1 MASVTKTLSA
11 ALVTTALLA
20 TPAFAQ
26 HRERGQG
33 QSEGRANGRS
43 EGRTN
48 RQSEG
53 QAVERAQP
61 RAQAPRA
68 EAPRAEA
75 PRAVAPRVE
84 PRRDVAPRVDGRRD
98 IAPRVDGRRDV
109 APRASF
115 GQAVPRR
122 EVIVPRTYGYA
133 PRYSPRYAPH
143 YSGRYY
149 APFWTG
155 RTYYRPYAFRPR
167 FSIGLNIFAGYPV
180 AYTYP
185 YPYAYSV
192 GRPPASYYGGV
203 VLEIE
208 PIGAAVYVDGAYA
221 GVVADFDG
229 SRQPLTLA
237 GGTHRIE
244 IVEQG
249 LAPLVF
255 DVVVQ
260 PGQVI
265 PYRGDLRPY

>member
-1 MASVTKTLSA
+1 MARLSKTLPA
-11 ALVTTALLA
+11 ALITAALFA
-20 TPAFAQ
+20 APAVAQ
-26 HRERGQG
+26 ERERGRSRGDG
-33 QSEGRANGRS
+33 QSEGRARS
-43 EGRTN
+43 RADGRTN
-48 RQSEG
+48 RPAEG

-61 RAQAPRA
+61 RA
-68 EAPRAEA
+68 E
-75 PRAVAPRVE
+75 APRVE

-98 IAPRVDGRRDV
+98 VAPRVDTRRN
-109 APRASF
+109 
-115 GQAVPRR
+115 QAVPRR
-122 EVIVPRTYGYA
+122 EVIVPRTYGSYGYS
-133 PRYSPRYAPH
+133 PRYSPRYAPR

-192 GRPPASYYGGV
+192 GRPPALYYGGV

-208 PIGAAVYVDGAYA
+208 PIDAAVYVDGAYA

-229 SRQPLTLA
+229 SRQPLTLP

-260 PGQVI
+260 PGRVI

>member
-1 MASVTKTLSA
+1 V
-11 ALVTTALLA
+11 V
-20 TPAFAQ
+20 
-26 HRERGQG
+26 
-33 QSEGRANGRS
+33 GRA
-43 EGRTN
+43 
-48 RQSEG
+48 
-53 QAVERAQP
+53 V
-61 RAQAPRA
+61 
-68 EAPRAEA
+68 
-75 PRAVAPRVE
+75 
-84 PRRDVAPRVDGRRD
+84 PRVDTRRD
-98 IAPRVDGRRDV
+98 DRSVRDEKRIE
-109 APRASF
+109 AE
-115 GQAVPRR
+115 RR
-122 EVIVPRTYGYA
+122 ENN
-133 PRYSPRYAPH
+133 S
-143 YSGRYY
+143 RYY
-149 APFWTG
+149 DRDRRYVSPSRSYYPRNYLP

-208 PIGAAVYVDGAYA
+208 PIDAAVYVDGAYA

-229 SRQPLTLA
+229 SRQPLTLP

-260 PGQVI
+260 PGRVI

>member
-1 MASVTKTLSA
+1 MAHLSKTLPA
-11 ALVTTALLA
+11 ALITAALLA

-26 HRERGQG
+26 QRERGRSGEG

-43 EGRTN
+43 QGRTN

-53 QAVERAQP
+53 QAVERAQR

-68 EAPRAEA
+68 EAPR
-75 PRAVAPRVE
+75 VE
-84 PRRDVAPRVDGRRD
+84 PRREV
-98 IAPRVDGRRDV
+98 APRVDGRRDV
-109 APRASF
+109 APRIDS
-115 GQAVPRR
+115 GRSYAVPRR
-122 EVIVPRTYGYA
+122 EVIVPRTYGYSQRYY
-133 PRYSPRYAPH
+133 PRYSPRY
-143 YSGRYY
+143 SGRYY
-149 APFWTG
+149 VPFWQG

-180 AYTYP
+180 PYTYP

-192 GRPPASYYGGV
+192 GRPPAAYYGGV

-208 PIGAAVYVDGAYA
+208 PIDAAVYVDGAYA

-229 SRQPLTLA
+229 SRQPLTLT

>member
-1 MASVTKTLSA
+1 MASRSKTLPA
-11 ALVTTALLA
+11 ALIIAALFA

-26 HRERGQG
+26 QRERGEG
-33 QSEGRANGRS
+33 RSEGRANGRS

-48 RQSEG
+48 RQAEG

-68 EAPRAEA
+68 EAPRA
-75 PRAVAPRVE
+75 VAPRVE
-84 PRRDVAPRVDGRRD
+84 ARRDVAPRVE
-98 IAPRVDGRRDV
+98 GRRDV
-109 APRASF
+109 APRASI
-115 GQAVPRR
+115 GQAVPRSQ
-122 EVIVPRTYGYA
+122 VIAPRAYGYS
-133 PRYSPRYAPH
+133 PRYSPSYSPRYSA
-143 YSGRYY
+143 RYY
-149 APFWTG
+149 VPFWQG

-167 FSIGLNIFAGYPV
+167 FSIGFNIFAGYPV

-229 SRQPLTLA
+229 SRQPLTLT

>member
-1 MASVTKTLSA
+1 MAHLSKTLPA
-11 ALVTTALLA
+11 ALITAALLA

-26 HRERGQG
+26 QRERGRGGEG
-33 QSEGRANGRS
+33 QSEGR
-43 EGRTN
+43 RTN

-75 PRAVAPRVE
+75 QRVA

-98 IAPRVDGRRDV
+98 V
-109 APRASF
+109 APRFDSRRNY
-115 GQAVPRR
+115 AVPRR
-122 EVIVPRTYGYA
+122 EVIVPRTYGYSQRYY
-133 PRYSPRYAPH
+133 PRYSPRY
-143 YSGRYY
+143 SGRYY
-149 APFWTG
+149 VPFWQG

-192 GRPPASYYGGV
+192 GRPPAAYYGGV

-208 PIGAAVYVDGAYA
+208 PIDAAVYVDGAYA

-229 SRQPLTLA
+229 SRQPLTLT

>member
-1 MASVTKTLSA
+1 MSARSKTVSA
-11 ALVTTALLA
+11 ALITAALLA

-26 HRERGQG
+26 QRERGQG

-61 RAQAPRA
+61 RAQR
-68 EAPRAEA
+68 PRAEA

-84 PRRDVAPRVDGRRD
+84 PRGDVAPRVDGRRD
-98 IAPRVDGRRDV
+98 P
-109 APRASF
+109 APRASY

-122 EVIVPRTYGYA
+122 EVIVPRTYGYSS
-133 PRYSPRYAPH
+133 RGYSPRYYPSYSPR
-143 YSGRYY
+143 YSGHYY
-149 APFWTG
+149 APFWQV
-155 RTYYRPYAFRPR
+155 RTYYRPYVFRPR
-167 FSIGLNIFAGYPV
+167 FSIGFNIFAGYPV

-229 SRQPLTLA
+229 SRQPLTLT

>member
-1 MASVTKTLSA
+1 MASVSKTFSA

-26 HRERGQG
+26 QRERGQG

-53 QAVERAQP
+53 RAVERAQT

-68 EAPRAEA
+68 DAPRVEAPRAEA
-75 PRAVAPRVE
+75 RVAPR
-84 PRRDVAPRVDGRRD
+84 RDAAV
-98 IAPRVDGRRDV
+98 RVDGRRDV

-229 SRQPLTLA
+229 SRQPLTLT

>member
-1 MASVTKTLSA
+1 MAARLKTLPA
-11 ALVTTALLA
+11 ALITAALLT
-20 TPAFAQ
+20 TPAFGQ
-26 HRERGQG
+26 QRERGQG

-68 EAPRAEA
+68 EAPR
-75 PRAVAPRVE
+75 VE
-84 PRRDVAPRVDGRRD
+84 PRREV
-98 IAPRVDGRRDV
+98 APRVDGRRDV
-109 APRASF
+109 APRASI

-122 EVIVPRTYGYA
+122 EVIVPRNYGYSGYSQRYY
-133 PRYSPRYAPH
+133 PRYSPRY
-143 YSGRYY
+143 SGRYY
-149 APFWTG
+149 VPFWQG
-155 RTYYRPYAFRPR
+155 RTYYRPYVYRPR

-229 SRQPLTLA
+229 SRQPLTLT

>member
-1 MASVTKTLSA
+1 MAARSKTFSA
-11 ALVTTALLA
+11 ALIAAALIT

-26 HRERGQG
+26 QRERGQG

-68 EAPRAEA
+68 EAPRA
-75 PRAVAPRVE
+75 VAPRVE

-98 IAPRVDGRRDV
+98 V
-109 APRASF
+109 APRASY

-122 EVIVPRTYGYA
+122 EVIVPRTYGYSPRYA
-133 PRYSPRYAPH
+133 PRYSPRY
-143 YSGRYY
+143 SGGYY

-167 FSIGLNIFAGYPV
+167 FSIGFNIFAGYPV

-185 YPYAYSV
+185 YPYPYAYSV
-192 GRPPASYYGGV
+192 GRPPESYYGGV

-229 SRQPLTLA
+229 SRQPLTLT

>member
-1 MASVTKTLSA
+1 MANLSKTLPA
-11 ALVTTALLA
+11 ALITAAFIA

-26 HRERGQG
+26 QRERGQG

-68 EAPRAEA
+68 EAPR
-75 PRAVAPRVE
+75 VE

-98 IAPRVDGRRDV
+98 V
-109 APRASF
+109 APRIDSRRSY
-115 GQAVPRR
+115 AVPRR
-122 EVIVPRTYGYA
+122 EVIVPRTYGYSPRYDA
-133 PRYSPRYAPH
+133 RYSPRNYPRYSPRY
-143 YSGRYY
+143 SGRYY
-149 APFWTG
+149 VPFWQG

-167 FSIGLNIFAGYPV
+167 FSIGFNIFAGYPV

-229 SRQPLTLA
+229 SRQPLTLT

>member
-26 HRERGQG
+26 QRERDQG
-33 QSEGRANGRS
+33 QSERRANGRS

-75 PRAVAPRVE
+75 PRAVAPRVVA
-84 PRRDVAPRVDGRRD
+84 PGVAARRDAAV
-98 IAPRVDGRRDV
+98 RVDGRRDV
-109 APRASF
+109 APRASI
-115 GQAVPRR
+115 GQAVPRSQ
-122 EVIVPRTYGYA
+122 VIAPRAYGYA
-133 PRYSPRYAPH
+133 PRYYPSYGPRYSA
-143 YSGRYY
+143 RYY
-149 APFWTG
+149 TPFWQV

-167 FSIGLNIFAGYPV
+167 FSIGFNIFAGYPV

-244 IVEQG
+244 VVEQG

>member
-1 MASVTKTLSA
+1 MANLSKTLPA
-11 ALVTTALLA
+11 ALITAALLA
-20 TPAFAQ
+20 TPALAQ
-26 HRERGQG
+26 QRERRSGEG
-33 QSEGRANGRS
+33 RSEGRANGRS

-61 RAQAPRA
+61 RA

-84 PRRDVAPRVDGRRD
+84 PRRDVAPRVDSRRD
-98 IAPRVDGRRDV
+98 VAPRVDGRRDV

-122 EVIVPRTYGYA
+122 EVIVPRTYGYSPRYA
-133 PRYSPRYAPH
+133 PRYSPR

-208 PIGAAVYVDGAYA
+208 PIDAAVYVDGAYA
-221 GVVADFDG
+221 GIVADFDG
-229 SRQPLTLA
+229 SRQPLTLP

-255 DVVVQ
+255 DVMVQ
-260 PGQVI
+260 PGRVI

>member
-1 MASVTKTLSA
+1 MNRNFLRTLP
-11 ALVTTALLA
+11 ALLA
-20 TPAFAQ
+20 AVTLFAPSAFAQ
-26 HRERGQG
+26 QRERGRSRGEG
-33 QSEGRANGRS
+33 QSEGRP

-53 QAVERAQP
+53 RAVERAQP
-61 RAQAPRA
+61 RAEAPRG

-75 PRAVAPRVE
+75 PRVE
-84 PRRDVAPRVDGRRD
+84 QRRDVAPRVEDRRGV
-98 IAPRVDGRRDV
+98 APRVESRRDV
-109 APRASF
+109 SPRYESR
-115 GQAVPRR
+115 GNVAVPRR
-122 EVIVPRTYGYA
+122 DVVVPRSYG
-133 PRYSPRYAPH
+133 PRYSPGYSPR

-149 APFWTG
+149 APFWQV
-155 RTYYRPYAFRPR
+155 RNYYRPYVFRPR

-180 AYTYP
+180 PYTYA

-208 PIGAAVYVDGAYA
+208 PEDAAVYVDGAYA
-221 GVVADFDG
+221 GVVSDFDG
-229 SRQPLTLA
+229 SRQPLTLTA
-237 GGTHRIE
+237 GTHRIE
-244 IVEQG
+244 VEEPG

-255 DVVVQ
+255 DVSVQ

>member
-1 MASVTKTLSA
+1 MATLSKTLPA
-11 ALVTTALLA
+11 ALIAAALLA
-20 TPAFAQ
+20 TPALAQ
-26 HRERGQG
+26 QRERGEG
-33 QSEGRANGRS
+33 RSEGRANGRA

-48 RQSEG
+48 RQPEG

-61 RAQAPRA
+61 RVQAPRA
-68 EAPRAEA
+68 EAL
-75 PRAVAPRVE
+75 RVE
-84 PRRDVAPRVDGRRD
+84 PRRDVAPQVYGRRN
-98 IAPRVDGRRDV
+98 V
-109 APRASF
+109 APRIDSRNY
-115 GQAVPRR
+115 AVPRR
-122 EVIVPRTYGYA
+122 EVIVPRTYGYGYSPRYY
-133 PRYSPRYAPH
+133 PRYSPRY
-143 YSGRYY
+143 SGRYY
-149 APFWTG
+149 VPFWQVG
-155 RTYYRPYAFRPR
+155 TYYRPYVFRPR

-208 PIGAAVYVDGAYA
+208 PIDAAVYVDGAYA

-229 SRQPLTLA
+229 SRQPLTLT

>member
-1 MASVTKTLSA
+1 MANLSKTLPA
-11 ALVTTALLA
+11 ALIAAALLA
-20 TPAFAQ
+20 TPALAQ
-26 HRERGQG
+26 QRERGEG
-33 QSEGRANGRS
+33 RSEGRANGRA

-48 RQSEG
+48 RRQPEG

-68 EAPRAEA
+68 EAL
-75 PRAVAPRVE
+75 RVE
-84 PRRDVAPRVDGRRD
+84 PRRDVAPQVY
-98 IAPRVDGRRDV
+98 GRRDV
-109 APRASF
+109 APRASI
-115 GQAVPRR
+115 GQAVPRSQ
-122 EVIVPRTYGYA
+122 VIVPRTYSYSPRYYPRYA
-133 PRYSPRYAPH
+133 PRYS
-143 YSGRYY
+143 GRYY
-149 APFWTG
+149 TPFWLG
-155 RTYYRPYAFRPR
+155 HTYYRPYVFRPR

-185 YPYAYSV
+185 YPYAYAV
-192 GRPPASYYGGV
+192 GRPPAAYYGGV

-229 SRQPLTLA
+229 SRQPLTLT

-244 IVEQG
+244 VVEQG

>member
-1 MASVTKTLSA
+1 MASRSKTLPA
-11 ALVTTALLA
+11 ALIIAALFV

-26 HRERGQG
+26 QRERGEG
-33 QSEGRANGRS
+33 RSEGRANSRS

-48 RQSEG
+48 RQAEG

-68 EAPRAEA
+68 EAPRA
-75 PRAVAPRVE
+75 VAPRVE
-84 PRRDVAPRVDGRRD
+84 ARRDVAPRVE
-98 IAPRVDGRRDV
+98 GRRDV
-109 APRASF
+109 APRASI
-115 GQAVPRR
+115 GQAVPRSQ
-122 EVIVPRTYGYA
+122 VIAPRAYGYS
-133 PRYSPRYAPH
+133 PRYSPSYSPRYSA
-143 YSGRYY
+143 RYY
-149 APFWTG
+149 VPFWQG

-167 FSIGLNIFAGYPV
+167 FSIGFNIFAGYPV

-229 SRQPLTLA
+229 SRQPLTLT

>member
-1 MASVTKTLSA
+1 MANLSKTLPA
-11 ALVTTALLA
+11 ALIAAAFLA

-26 HRERGQG
+26 ERERGRSG
-33 QSEGRANGRS
+33 EGRSDGRANGRS
-43 EGRTN
+43 EGRAN
-48 RQSEG
+48 RQVEG

-68 EAPRAEA
+68 E
-75 PRAVAPRVE
+75 VARVA
-84 PRRDVAPRVDGRRD
+84 PRRDVAPPVY
-98 IAPRVDGRRDV
+98 ARRDV
-109 APRASF
+109 APRAAI
-115 GQAVPRR
+115 GQAVPRSQ
-122 EVIVPRTYGYA
+122 VIVPRTYSYAPRYYPGYA
-133 PRYSPRYAPH
+133 PRYSV
-143 YSGRYY
+143 RYY
-149 APFWTG
+149 TPFWLG
-155 RTYYRPYAFRPR
+155 HAYYRPYVFRPR
-167 FSIGLNIFAGYPV
+167 FSIGFNIFAGYPV

-185 YPYAYSV
+185 YPYAYAV

-208 PIGAAVYVDGAYA
+208 PINAAVYVDGAYA
-221 GVVADFDG
+221 GIVADFDG
-229 SRQPLTLA
+229 SRQPLTLT

>member
-1 MASVTKTLSA
+1 MANLSKTLPA
-11 ALVTTALLA
+11 ALIAAALLA
-20 TPAFAQ
+20 TPALAQ
-26 HRERGQG
+26 QRERDRGEG
-33 QSEGRANGRS
+33 RTEGRANGRS

-48 RQSEG
+48 RQAEG
-53 QAVERAQP
+53 RAVERAQ
-61 RAQAPRA
+61 PRA

-75 PRAVAPRVE
+75 PRAEALRVE
-84 PRRDVAPRVDGRRD
+84 PRRDVAPRVE
-98 IAPRVDGRRDV
+98 GRRDV
-109 APRASF
+109 APRAIV

-122 EVIVPRTYGYA
+122 EVIVPRNYGYSYGYSPRYY
-133 PRYSPRYAPH
+133 PRYSPG
-143 YSGRYY
+143 YSARYY
-149 APFWTG
+149 VPFWQV
-155 RTYYRPYAFRPR
+155 RTYYRPYVFRPR
-167 FSIGLNIFAGYPV
+167 FSIGFNIFAGYPV

-185 YPYAYSV
+185 YPYAYAV

-208 PIGAAVYVDGAYA
+208 PIDAAVYVDGAYA

-229 SRQPLTLA
+229 SRQPLTLT

-255 DVVVQ
+255 DVIVQ

>member
-1 MASVTKTLSA
+1 MANLSKTLPA
-11 ALVTTALLA
+11 ALMTAALFA
-20 TPAFAQ
+20 TPAIAQ
-26 HRERGQG
+26 QRERGG
-33 QSEGRANGRS
+33 SGEGRAEGRANGRS

-61 RAQAPRA
+61 RA

-75 PRAVAPRVE
+75 ARVE
-84 PRRDVAPRVDGRRD
+84 PRRDA
-98 IAPRVDGRRDV
+98 APRVDGRRDV
-109 APRASF
+109 APRVDTRRY
-115 GQAVPRR
+115 QAVPRR
-122 EVIVPRTYGYA
+122 EVIVPRTYGYSPRYA
-133 PRYSPRYAPH
+133 PRYSPRY
-143 YSGRYY
+143 SGSYY

-155 RTYYRPYAFRPR
+155 RTYYRPYVFRPR

-185 YPYAYSV
+185 YPYAYAV
-192 GRPPASYYGGV
+192 GRPPASYYGGI

-208 PIGAAVYVDGAYA
+208 PIDAAVYVDGAYA
-221 GVVADFDG
+221 GIVADFDG
-229 SRQPLTLA
+229 SRQPLTLT

-255 DVVVQ
+255 DVIVQ
-260 PGQVI
+260 PGRVI

>member
-1 MASVTKTLSA
+1 MAT
-11 ALVTTALLA
+11 
-20 TPAFAQ
+20 
-26 HRERGQG
+26 HRGI
-33 QSEGRANGRS
+33 
-43 EGRTN
+43 
-48 RQSEG
+48 
-53 QAVERAQP
+53 P
-61 RAQAPRA
+61 RATRPATRGA
-68 EAPRAEA
+68 TTHR
-75 PRAVAPRVE
+75 
-84 PRRDVAPRVDGRRD
+84 
-98 IAPRVDGRRDV
+98 
-109 APRASF
+109 
-115 GQAVPRR
+115 
-122 EVIVPRTYGYA
+122 
-133 PRYSPRYAPH
+133 
-143 YSGRYY
+143 SGRF
-149 APFWTG
+149 APTTG
-155 RTYYRPYAFRPR
+155 RTHFRPR

-203 VLEIE
+203 ALEIE

-229 SRQPLTLA
+229 SRQPLTLP

>member
-1 MASVTKTLSA
+1 MANLSKTLPA
-11 ALVTTALLA
+11 ALIAAALLA
-20 TPAFAQ
+20 TPALAQ
-26 HRERGQG
+26 QRERGEG
-33 QSEGRANGRS
+33 RSEGRANGRA

-48 RQSEG
+48 RQPEG

-68 EAPRAEA
+68 EAL
-75 PRAVAPRVE
+75 RVE
-84 PRRDVAPRVDGRRD
+84 PRRDAAPQVY
-98 IAPRVDGRRDV
+98 GRRDV
-109 APRASF
+109 APRIDSRSY
-115 GQAVPRR
+115 AVPRR
-122 EVIVPRTYGYA
+122 EVIVPRTYGYGYSPRYY
-133 PRYSPRYAPH
+133 PRYSPRY
-143 YSGRYY
+143 SGRYY
-149 APFWTG
+149 VPFWQVG
-155 RTYYRPYAFRPR
+155 TYYRPYVFRPR

-208 PIGAAVYVDGAYA
+208 PIDAAVYVDGAYA

-229 SRQPLTLA
+229 SRQPLTLT

>member
-1 MASVTKTLSA
+1 MAWTLSKTLPA
-11 ALVTTALLA
+11 ALVTAALFA
-20 TPAFAQ
+20 TPAIAQ
-26 HRERGQG
+26 QRERGGNRGEG
-33 QSEGRANGRS
+33 QSEGRASGRS

-75 PRAVAPRVE
+75 PRVEPRRDAAPRVE
-84 PRRDVAPRVDGRRD
+84 NRRDVAPRVDT
-98 IAPRVDGRRDV
+98 RRDV
-109 APRASF
+109 SPRYESRRDV
-115 GQAVPRR
+115 AVPRR
-122 EVIVPRTYGYA
+122 EVVMPRTYAPGYS
-133 PRYSPRYAPH
+133 PRYSPRY
-143 YSGRYY
+143 SRSYY
-149 APFWTG
+149 VPFWQG

-167 FSIGLNIFAGYPV
+167 FSIGFNIFAGYPV
-180 AYTYP
+180 PYTYP

-192 GRPPASYYGGV
+192 GRPPASYYGGI

-208 PIGAAVYVDGAYA
+208 PVDAAVYVDGGYA
-221 GVVADFDG
+221 GIVADFDG
-229 SRQPLTLA
+229 SRQPLTLTA
-237 GGTHRIE
+237 GTHRIE
-244 IVEQG
+244 VQEPG

-255 DVVVQ
+255 DVMVQ